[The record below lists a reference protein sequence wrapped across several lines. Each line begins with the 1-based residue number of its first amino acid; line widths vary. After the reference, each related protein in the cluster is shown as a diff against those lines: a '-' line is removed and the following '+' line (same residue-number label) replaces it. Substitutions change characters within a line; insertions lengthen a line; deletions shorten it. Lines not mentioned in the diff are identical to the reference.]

1 MHKFSSQHEQIFQYL
16 AAPYS
21 ALSRCL
27 EALDLNPRPRS
38 ARRWLSRRAGSV
50 EITIVRHLPLGGHG
64 HYKLIYFMITIMVN
78 IIIILIGRGGEAMQ
92 KYLRT
97 GLDRAGS
104 LALALVT
111 DGIKT
116 DASHAN
122 SAIIPLVIVFL
133 RAMHVNRTIN

>member
-1 MHKFSSQHEQIFQYL
+1 MNINKFSSQHAQIFQYL

-50 EITIVRHLPLGGHG
+50 EITIVRHLPVGGYE
-64 HYKLIYFMITIMVN
+64 HYKLIYITITIMVN

-104 LALALVT
+104 LALALEPRVLRV
-111 DGIKT
+111 DMH
-116 DASHAN
+116 ASN
-122 SAIIPLVIVFL
+122 
-133 RAMHVNRTIN
+133 

>member
-1 MHKFSSQHEQIFQYL
+1 MNKFSSEHEQIFQYL

-50 EITIVRHLPLGGHG
+50 EITIVRHLPVGGHG
-64 HYKLIYFMITIMVN
+64 HYKLIYFMITIMIN

-92 KYLRT
+92 KYLRP

-104 LALALVT
+104 LALALEPRVLRV
-111 DGIKT
+111 DM
-116 DASHAN
+116 HACN
-122 SAIIPLVIVFL
+122 
-133 RAMHVNRTIN
+133 